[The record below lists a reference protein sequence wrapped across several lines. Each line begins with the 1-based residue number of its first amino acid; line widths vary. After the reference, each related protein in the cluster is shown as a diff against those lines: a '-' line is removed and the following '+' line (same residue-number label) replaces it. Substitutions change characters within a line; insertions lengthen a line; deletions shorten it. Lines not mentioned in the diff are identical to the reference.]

1 MIQPR
6 RLGFCRGIAF
16 WFVLLFQVKVNAC
29 PFCSAVSQT
38 FSEEMSTMKIVAI
51 AKLVDAP
58 PIPPATEGSQ
68 ELSKATFA
76 LDRFLKG
83 KDLVSGDE
91 KIQVIYFG
99 KAEPGTRFFLM
110 AAETMPETI
119 WSTPL
124 QVSELAEQYLMELP
138 NLPADHQRL
147 EFFQKYLE
155 DKDELLARDAYD
167 EFAKTPY
174 AGIIALKDKL
184 DRAQLIGWIED
195 PAVPASR
202 RRLYLTL
209 LGVCGQAEDAQILE
223 KFLRSENRDDKRGL
237 DALIACYLTLNPDGM
252 STVEELYL
260 ANKKADYADT
270 YAAIMALRF
279 HGTELTKIPRPR
291 LLIGLR
297 HMLSRP
303 ELADLV
309 IPDLAR
315 WEDWTVLPD
324 LVQLFKDATE
334 ETIWVRVPVINYLRA
349 CPQPEAA
356 AAIEELTKIDP
367 DAVKRASAF
376 FAFGASNFGG
386 KTATEAPVPP
396 AALPAPVAP

>member
-1 MIQPR
+1 MMQPR
-6 RLGFCRGIAF
+6 YLPYCRAVTICL
-16 WFVLLFQVKVNAC
+16 VLAIPIQGKAC
-29 PFCSAVSQT
+29 PFCNAVSQT
-38 FSEEMSTMKIVAI
+38 FSEEMGTVKVVAI
-51 AKLVDAP
+51 AKLIEAAP
-58 PIPPATEGSQ
+58 VPPATEVSQ
-68 ELSKATFA
+68 ELSKSIFV

-83 KDLVSGDE
+83 KDLVSGDG
-91 KIQVIYFG
+91 KIQVVYFG
-99 KAEPGTRFFLM
+99 KAEPGTRFLVM
-110 AAETMPETI
+110 AAETMPEAV

-124 QVSELAEQYLMELP
+124 QLSERAEQYLVELP

-174 AGIIALKDKL
+174 AGIVALRDKL
-184 DRAQLIGWIED
+184 DRSQLLHWIED
-195 PAVPASR
+195 PSVPASR

-209 LGVCGQAEDAQILE
+209 LGVCGQTEDAQVLE

-237 DALIACYLTLNPDGM
+237 DALIACYLILHPDGM
-252 STVEELYL
+252 STIEELYL

-279 HGTELTKIPRPR
+279 HGTELTAIPRSR
-291 LLIGLR
+291 LLVGLR

-315 WEDWTVLPD
+315 WEDWSVLPD
-324 LVQLFKDATE
+324 LVRLFKNATE

-349 CPQPEAA
+349 CPQPEAE
-356 AAIEELTKIDP
+356 AAIEELAKIDP

-386 KTATEAPVPP
+386 KSTTEAPVPAGTAPTP
-396 AALPAPVAP
+396 AVP